1 MLFYVF
7 FKEVHMKARPMIPLS
22 QQTESTNGLIYAVLC
37 YLIWGLFPLYWMPL
51 LGMMSTE
58 QMMAQRVV
66 WTALFCVF
74 LVISLKQYAPILA
87 VLKKPRTLLIIML
100 TGSIL
105 SANWLI
111 YLYAISIHEVLQSSL
126 GYFMSPLI
134 TLLLGRIFFNEKLT
148 QVKTIAVSLVGLG
161 VLWLIF
167 LYGDIPWLSL
177 GISAT
182 FGVYAL
188 LRKLAPLAALP
199 GLTVE
204 TLTMLPFA
212 LVYLVYVQQNGE
224 LIFWQLDT
232 FQLLIL
238 LGTGVI
244 TTVPLLLFA
253 AGAKRISLAN
263 MGMIQYISPTIQ
275 FLLGLFVFHEAFDM
289 NRFIGFVWVWLGI
302 AVFVWG
308 SRRSKA

>member
-1 MLFYVF
+1 MMKRQILF
-7 FKEVHMKARPMIPLS
+7 
-22 QQTESTNGLIYAVLC
+22 LIGVLITAL
-37 YLIWGLFPLYWMPL
+37 YLFPLYWMPL

-105 SANWLI
+105 SVNWLI

-212 LVYLVYVQQNGE
+212 LVYLG
-224 LIFWQLDT
+224 
-232 FQLLIL
+232 
-238 LGTGVI
+238 GT
-244 TTVPLLLFA
+244 LLLRPALCTPLRVFA
-253 AGAKRISLAN
+253 GK
-263 MGMIQYISPTIQ
+263 
-275 FLLGLFVFHEAFDM
+275 
-289 NRFIGFVWVWLGI
+289 
-302 AVFVWG
+302 VWG
-308 SRRSKA
+308 RIRK